1 MRTVRLA
8 LLLSPLWLAQTA
20 QAELYYVIVGGLG
33 GEPAYANRFFAQTET
48 LADAAARSLGDESR
62 VTLLN
67 GEDATREALT
77 EALQEL
83 AQTVTA
89 ADTLAVFLVGHG
101 TYDGTVYK
109 YNLPGRD
116 LDGAELGELLG
127 AVPAGRQLVV
137 NATSASGAVLESWA
151 QEGRTLITATRTG
164 GERNATRPADQ
175 QTAPLR
181 PIQLRKPGAASTIP
195 APKTR
200 PAIADLLPPSPKA
213 NIKPPRITAT
223 SASPLPMT
231 PEKELHRAWTAV
243 SQGPLAHAWS
253 APNARNSAAS
263 PATTP
268 QRRRTS
274 GSTTTAASAARTAAS
289 VPTTVRRIP
298 ITARNARRRTNPDS
312 HGTLA
317 NSASTPIDST
327 VSPMPNE
334 RPGHT
339 AKRATPQ
346 SSTPVPNTND
356 NPAF

>member
-1 MRTVRLA
+1 MRTVRHGLLA
-8 LLLSPLWLAQTA
+8 LLLTPLWLAQAA

-67 GEDATREALT
+67 GEEATREALT

-151 QEGRTLITATRTG
+151 QEGRTLITATRSG
-164 GERNATRPADQ
+164 GERNATRFAEHWTEALSSEAAD
-175 QTAPLR
+175 TNR
-181 PIQLRKPGAASTIP
+181 NGI
-195 APKTR
+195 
-200 PAIADLLPPSPKA
+200 
-213 NIKPPRITAT
+213 ITAQEAFEYT
-223 SASPLPMT
+223 ERMVAESY
-231 PEKELHRAWTAV
+231 ENE
-243 SQGPLAHAWS
+243 
-253 APNARNSAAS
+253 
-263 PATTP
+263 
-268 QRRRTS
+268 
-274 GSTTTAASAARTAAS
+274 
-289 VPTTVRRIP
+289 
-298 ITARNARRRTNPDS
+298 
-312 HGTLA
+312 GTLA
-317 NSASTPIDST
+317 TEHPQLAGEPAESFTAARLAARVALTEQIEELFAELDALEGQVQALRTRRNEMDSDVYLNELQALLLELALVQQQIDD
-327 VSPMPNE
+327 
-334 RPGHT
+334 
-339 AKRATPQ
+339 ARAEE
-346 SSTPVPNTND
+346 
-356 NPAF
+356 

>member
-8 LLLSPLWLAQTA
+8 LLALLLTPLWLAQAA

-67 GEDATREALT
+67 GEEATREALT

-164 GERNATRPADQ
+164 GERNATRFAEHWTEALSSEAAD
-175 QTAPLR
+175 TNR
-181 PIQLRKPGAASTIP
+181 NGI
-195 APKTR
+195 
-200 PAIADLLPPSPKA
+200 
-213 NIKPPRITAT
+213 ITAQEAFEYT
-223 SASPLPMT
+223 ERMVAESY
-231 PEKELHRAWTAV
+231 ENE
-243 SQGPLAHAWS
+243 
-253 APNARNSAAS
+253 
-263 PATTP
+263 
-268 QRRRTS
+268 
-274 GSTTTAASAARTAAS
+274 
-289 VPTTVRRIP
+289 
-298 ITARNARRRTNPDS
+298 
-312 HGTLA
+312 GTLA
-317 NSASTPIDST
+317 TEHPQLTGEPAESFTAARLAARVALTEQLEELFADLDALEGQVQALRTRRNEMDSDVYLNELQALLLELALVQQQIDD
-327 VSPMPNE
+327 
-334 RPGHT
+334 
-339 AKRATPQ
+339 ARAEE
-346 SSTPVPNTND
+346 
-356 NPAF
+356 

>member
-8 LLLSPLWLAQTA
+8 LLLTPLWLAQAA

-33 GEPAYANRFFAQTET
+33 GEPAYADRFFAQTET

-77 EALQEL
+77 EALQKL

-164 GERNATRPADQ
+164 GERNATRFAEHWTEALSSEAAD
-175 QTAPLR
+175 TNR
-181 PIQLRKPGAASTIP
+181 NGI
-195 APKTR
+195 
-200 PAIADLLPPSPKA
+200 
-213 NIKPPRITAT
+213 ITAQEAFEYT
-223 SASPLPMT
+223 ERMVAESY
-231 PEKELHRAWTAV
+231 ENE
-243 SQGPLAHAWS
+243 
-253 APNARNSAAS
+253 
-263 PATTP
+263 
-268 QRRRTS
+268 
-274 GSTTTAASAARTAAS
+274 
-289 VPTTVRRIP
+289 
-298 ITARNARRRTNPDS
+298 
-312 HGTLA
+312 GTLA
-317 NSASTPIDST
+317 TEHPQLAGEPAESFTAARLAARVALTAQLEELFADLDALEGQVQALRTRRNEMDSDVYLNELQNLLLELALVQQQIDD
-327 VSPMPNE
+327 
-334 RPGHT
+334 
-339 AKRATPQ
+339 ARAEE
-346 SSTPVPNTND
+346 
-356 NPAF
+356 

>member
-1 MRTVRLA
+1 MRTLRLA
-8 LLLSPLWLAQTA
+8 LLLTPLWLAQAA

-33 GEPAYANRFFAQTET
+33 GEPAYANRFLAQTET

-164 GERNATRPADQ
+164 GERNATRFAEHWTEALSSEAAD
-175 QTAPLR
+175 TNR
-181 PIQLRKPGAASTIP
+181 NGI
-195 APKTR
+195 
-200 PAIADLLPPSPKA
+200 
-213 NIKPPRITAT
+213 ITAQEAFEYAERMVAE
-223 SASPLPMT
+223 SY
-231 PEKELHRAWTAV
+231 ENE
-243 SQGPLAHAWS
+243 
-253 APNARNSAAS
+253 
-263 PATTP
+263 
-268 QRRRTS
+268 
-274 GSTTTAASAARTAAS
+274 
-289 VPTTVRRIP
+289 
-298 ITARNARRRTNPDS
+298 
-312 HGTLA
+312 GTLA
-317 NSASTPIDST
+317 TEHPQLAGEPAESFTAARLAARVALTEQLEELFAELDALEGQVQALRTRRNEMDSDAYLNELQNLLLELALVQQQIDD
-327 VSPMPNE
+327 
-334 RPGHT
+334 
-339 AKRATPQ
+339 ARAEE
-346 SSTPVPNTND
+346 
-356 NPAF
+356 

>member
-1 MRTVRLA
+1 MRTLRLA
-8 LLLSPLWLAQTA
+8 LLLTPLWLAQAA

-33 GEPAYANRFFAQTET
+33 GEPAYADRFLAQTET

-83 AQTVTA
+83 ARTVTA

-164 GERNATRPADQ
+164 GERNATRFAEHWTEALSSEAAD
-175 QTAPLR
+175 TNR
-181 PIQLRKPGAASTIP
+181 NGI
-195 APKTR
+195 
-200 PAIADLLPPSPKA
+200 
-213 NIKPPRITAT
+213 ITAQEAFEYT
-223 SASPLPMT
+223 ERMVAESY
-231 PEKELHRAWTAV
+231 ENE
-243 SQGPLAHAWS
+243 
-253 APNARNSAAS
+253 
-263 PATTP
+263 
-268 QRRRTS
+268 
-274 GSTTTAASAARTAAS
+274 
-289 VPTTVRRIP
+289 
-298 ITARNARRRTNPDS
+298 
-312 HGTLA
+312 GTLA
-317 NSASTPIDST
+317 TEHPQLAGEPAESFTAARLEARVALTEQLEALFAELDALEGQVQALRTRRNEMDSDAYLNELQNLLLELALVQQQIDD
-327 VSPMPNE
+327 
-334 RPGHT
+334 
-339 AKRATPQ
+339 ARAQ
-346 SSTPVPNTND
+346 E
-356 NPAF
+356 

>member
-1 MRTVRLA
+1 MRTLRLA
-8 LLLSPLWLAQTA
+8 LLLTPLWLAQAA

-33 GEPAYANRFFAQTET
+33 GEPAYANRFLAQTET

-164 GERNATRPADQ
+164 GERNATRFAEHWTEALSSEAAD
-175 QTAPLR
+175 TNR
-181 PIQLRKPGAASTIP
+181 NGI
-195 APKTR
+195 
-200 PAIADLLPPSPKA
+200 
-213 NIKPPRITAT
+213 ITAQEAFEYT
-223 SASPLPMT
+223 ERMVAESY
-231 PEKELHRAWTAV
+231 ENE
-243 SQGPLAHAWS
+243 
-253 APNARNSAAS
+253 
-263 PATTP
+263 
-268 QRRRTS
+268 
-274 GSTTTAASAARTAAS
+274 
-289 VPTTVRRIP
+289 
-298 ITARNARRRTNPDS
+298 
-312 HGTLA
+312 GTLA
-317 NSASTPIDST
+317 TEHPQLAGEPAESFTAARLAARVALTEQLEELFAELDTLEGQVQALRTRRNEMDSDAYLNELQNLLLELALVQQQIDD
-327 VSPMPNE
+327 
-334 RPGHT
+334 
-339 AKRATPQ
+339 ARAQ
-346 SSTPVPNTND
+346 E
-356 NPAF
+356 

>member
-1 MRTVRLA
+1 MGVATFLGPAVRTLRLA
-8 LLLSPLWLAQTA
+8 LLLTPLWLAQAA

-33 GEPAYANRFFAQTET
+33 GEPAYANRFLAQTET

-164 GERNATRPADQ
+164 GERNATRFAEHWTEALSSEAAD
-175 QTAPLR
+175 TNR
-181 PIQLRKPGAASTIP
+181 NGI
-195 APKTR
+195 
-200 PAIADLLPPSPKA
+200 
-213 NIKPPRITAT
+213 ITAQEAFEYAERMVAE
-223 SASPLPMT
+223 SY
-231 PEKELHRAWTAV
+231 ENE
-243 SQGPLAHAWS
+243 
-253 APNARNSAAS
+253 
-263 PATTP
+263 
-268 QRRRTS
+268 
-274 GSTTTAASAARTAAS
+274 
-289 VPTTVRRIP
+289 
-298 ITARNARRRTNPDS
+298 
-312 HGTLA
+312 GTLA
-317 NSASTPIDST
+317 TEHPQLAGEPAESFTAARLAARVALTEQLEELFAELDALESQVQALRTRRNEMDSDAYLNELQNLLLELALVQQQIDD
-327 VSPMPNE
+327 
-334 RPGHT
+334 
-339 AKRATPQ
+339 ARAEE
-346 SSTPVPNTND
+346 
-356 NPAF
+356 

>member
-1 MRTVRLA
+1 MGVAAFLGPAVRTLRLA
-8 LLLSPLWLAQTA
+8 LLLTPLWLAQTA

-67 GEDATREALT
+67 GEEATREALT

-101 TYDGTVYK
+101 TYDGMVYK

-164 GERNATRPADQ
+164 GERNATRFAEHWTEALSSEAAD
-175 QTAPLR
+175 TNR
-181 PIQLRKPGAASTIP
+181 NGI
-195 APKTR
+195 
-200 PAIADLLPPSPKA
+200 
-213 NIKPPRITAT
+213 ITAQEAFEYAERMVAE
-223 SASPLPMT
+223 SY
-231 PEKELHRAWTAV
+231 ENE
-243 SQGPLAHAWS
+243 
-253 APNARNSAAS
+253 
-263 PATTP
+263 
-268 QRRRTS
+268 
-274 GSTTTAASAARTAAS
+274 
-289 VPTTVRRIP
+289 
-298 ITARNARRRTNPDS
+298 
-312 HGTLA
+312 GTLA
-317 NSASTPIDST
+317 TEHPQLAGEPAESFTAARLEARVALTEQLEELFADLDALEGQVQALRTRRNEMDSDVYLNELQALLLELALVQQQIDD
-327 VSPMPNE
+327 
-334 RPGHT
+334 
-339 AKRATPQ
+339 ARAEE
-346 SSTPVPNTND
+346 
-356 NPAF
+356 

>member
-1 MRTVRLA
+1 MGVATFLGPAVRTLRLA
-8 LLLSPLWLAQTA
+8 LLLTPLWLAQAA

-33 GEPAYANRFFAQTET
+33 GEPAYANRFLAQTET

-164 GERNATRPADQ
+164 GERNATRFAEHWTEALSSEAAD
-175 QTAPLR
+175 TNR
-181 PIQLRKPGAASTIP
+181 NGI
-195 APKTR
+195 
-200 PAIADLLPPSPKA
+200 
-213 NIKPPRITAT
+213 ITAQEAFEYAERMVAE
-223 SASPLPMT
+223 SY
-231 PEKELHRAWTAV
+231 ENE
-243 SQGPLAHAWS
+243 
-253 APNARNSAAS
+253 
-263 PATTP
+263 
-268 QRRRTS
+268 
-274 GSTTTAASAARTAAS
+274 
-289 VPTTVRRIP
+289 
-298 ITARNARRRTNPDS
+298 
-312 HGTLA
+312 GTLA
-317 NSASTPIDST
+317 TEHPQLAGEPAESFTAARLAARVALTEQLEELFAELDALEGQVQALRTRRNEMDSDAYLNELQNLLLELALVQQQIDD
-327 VSPMPNE
+327 
-334 RPGHT
+334 
-339 AKRATPQ
+339 ARAEE
-346 SSTPVPNTND
+346 
-356 NPAF
+356 

>member
-1 MRTVRLA
+1 MRTVRHGLLA
-8 LLLSPLWLAQTA
+8 LLLTPLWLAQAA

-67 GEDATREALT
+67 GEEATREALT

-164 GERNATRPADQ
+164 GERNATRFAEHWTEALSSEAAD
-175 QTAPLR
+175 TNR
-181 PIQLRKPGAASTIP
+181 NGI
-195 APKTR
+195 
-200 PAIADLLPPSPKA
+200 
-213 NIKPPRITAT
+213 ITAQEAFEYT
-223 SASPLPMT
+223 ERMVAESY
-231 PEKELHRAWTAV
+231 ENE
-243 SQGPLAHAWS
+243 
-253 APNARNSAAS
+253 
-263 PATTP
+263 
-268 QRRRTS
+268 
-274 GSTTTAASAARTAAS
+274 
-289 VPTTVRRIP
+289 
-298 ITARNARRRTNPDS
+298 
-312 HGTLA
+312 GTLA
-317 NSASTPIDST
+317 TEHPQLAGEPAESFTAARLAARVALTEQLEELFAELDALEGQVQALRTRRNEMDSDVYLNELQALLLELALVQQQIDD
-327 VSPMPNE
+327 
-334 RPGHT
+334 
-339 AKRATPQ
+339 ARAEE
-346 SSTPVPNTND
+346 
-356 NPAF
+356 

>member
-1 MRTVRLA
+1 MRTVRHGLLA
-8 LLLSPLWLAQTA
+8 LLLTPLWLAQAA

-164 GERNATRPADQ
+164 GERNATRFAEHWTEALSSEAAD
-175 QTAPLR
+175 TNR
-181 PIQLRKPGAASTIP
+181 NGI
-195 APKTR
+195 
-200 PAIADLLPPSPKA
+200 
-213 NIKPPRITAT
+213 ITAQEAFEYT
-223 SASPLPMT
+223 ERMVAESY
-231 PEKELHRAWTAV
+231 ENE
-243 SQGPLAHAWS
+243 
-253 APNARNSAAS
+253 
-263 PATTP
+263 
-268 QRRRTS
+268 
-274 GSTTTAASAARTAAS
+274 
-289 VPTTVRRIP
+289 
-298 ITARNARRRTNPDS
+298 
-312 HGTLA
+312 GTLA
-317 NSASTPIDST
+317 TEHPQLAGEPAESFTAARLEARVALTEQLEELFAELDALEGQVQALRTRRNEMDSDAYLNELQNLLLELALVQQQIDD
-327 VSPMPNE
+327 
-334 RPGHT
+334 
-339 AKRATPQ
+339 ARAEE
-346 SSTPVPNTND
+346 
-356 NPAF
+356 